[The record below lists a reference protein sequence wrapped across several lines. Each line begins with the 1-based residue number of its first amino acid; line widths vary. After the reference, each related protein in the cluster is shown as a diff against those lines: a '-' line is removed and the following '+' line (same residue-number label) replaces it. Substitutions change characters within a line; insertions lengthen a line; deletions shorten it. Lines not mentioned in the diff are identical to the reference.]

1 MTHGLTIIESAT
13 GPRPVKDASLSTI
26 GIIATATAAV
36 GAPTAALDLAFPLD
50 TPVLVTDIDAAI
62 GAAGTG
68 GTLKLALQAIADQTS
83 PILVVV
89 RVAVG
94 ADAAAQDINT
104 IGGIT
109 GNDYKGL
116 SALVN
121 AEAVVGVR
129 PRIIG
134 APGLD
139 SAAVTAQLVVSAK
152 KLRGMA
158 YAAAVG
164 ATQAAVITY
173 RATYS
178 ARELMLIWPNFT
190 GGFAGDAV
198 ARALGLRA
206 RIDQQIGWHKT
217 ISNVQVDGVTGM
229 DKDVNFD
236 LMDNTTAA
244 ALLNDADITT
254 LVRTTGFRF
263 WGNRTTSDLPEYA
276 FESAVRTSQALQD
289 ICATAILPFVDQ
301 PLTVGLVKDLL
312 ETMNAEVRQLVSE
325 GRIIGAKF
333 EYKPEDNSATALSE
347 GKPKFRFTFTP
358 AAPMENTQVALTIT
372 DFYYAGFADQL
383 N

>member
-1 MTHGLTIIESAT
+1 MTHGLTILESAT

-26 GIIATATAAV
+26 GIIVTATAAA
-36 GAPTAALDLAFPLD
+36 GAPTAALDAMFPLN
-50 TPVLVTDIDAAI
+50 TPVLVTNIDSAL
-62 GAAGTG
+62 GLVLTG
-68 GTLKLALQAIADQTS
+68 GTLNLALEAIADQSS

-94 ADAAAQDINT
+94 ADAAAQDT
-104 IGGIT
+104 AVIGGVV
-109 GNDYKGL
+109 GNDYTGL

-121 AEAVVGVR
+121 AEAVTGVR

-139 SAAVTAQLVVSAK
+139 SLLVTPELVIAAK

-158 YAAAVG
+158 YARAIG
-164 ATQAAVITY
+164 ETQAAAILY
-173 RATYS
+173 RVNFA

-190 GGFAGDAV
+190 GGFVGDAV

-217 ISNVQVDGVTGM
+217 ISNIQVDGVTGI

-236 LMDNTTAA
+236 LMDSTTAA
-244 ALLNDADITT
+244 ALLNDSDITT

-358 AAPMENTQVALTIT
+358 AAPMENPQVGLIIT

>member
-1 MTHGLTIIESAT
+1 MFHGLTITESAT
-13 GPRPVKDASLSTI
+13 GPRPVKDASLATI
-26 GIIATATAAV
+26 GLIATASAAV
-36 GAPTAALDLAFPLD
+36 GAPTVALDTAFPLN
-50 TPVLVTDIDAAI
+50 TPVLITDIDAAM
-62 GAAGTG
+62 GLAGTG
-68 GTLKLALQAIADQTS
+68 GTLLPALEAIADQTS
-83 PILVVV
+83 PILIVV
-89 RVAVG
+89 RVAVE
-94 ADAAAQDINT
+94 AVQATQDAAV
-104 IGGIT
+104 IGGVA
-109 GNDYKGL
+109 GNDYTGL

-139 SAAVTAQLVVSAK
+139 TALVTPELVIAAK

-158 YAAAVG
+158 YARAVG
-164 ATQAAVITY
+164 ATQAAAILY
-173 RATYS
+173 RANYS

-190 GGFAGDAV
+190 GGFVGDAV

-206 RIDQQIGWHKT
+206 RIDEQIGWHKT
-217 ISNVQVDGVTGM
+217 ISNVQVDGVSGI

-236 LMDNTTAA
+236 LMDPTTAA
-244 ALLNDADITT
+244 ALLNDSDITT

-289 ICATAILPFVDQ
+289 ICANGILPFIDQ

-333 EYKPEDNSATALSE
+333 EYRPEDNSATALSE

-358 AAPMENTQVALTIT
+358 AAPMENPQVGLIIT

>member
-1 MTHGLTIIESAT
+1 MHGLTITESAT
-13 GPRPVKDASLSTI
+13 GPRPVQDASLSTI
-26 GIIATATAAV
+26 GVVVTAAAAA
-36 GAPTAALDLAFPLD
+36 GAPTAALDDMFPVN
-50 TPVLVTDIDAAI
+50 TPVLVTDIDAALSLVL
-62 GAAGTG
+62 TG
-68 GTLKLALQAIADQTS
+68 GTLNDTLQAIADQTS

-89 RVAVG
+89 RVNEG
-94 ADAAAQDINT
+94 ADQAATDTAV
-104 IGGIT
+104 IGGVV
-109 GNDYKGL
+109 GNDYTGL
-116 SALVN
+116 QALVN

-139 SAAVTAQLVVSAK
+139 TATVTAALVIAAK

-158 YAAAVG
+158 YARAIG
-164 ATQAAVITY
+164 ADQAAAILY

-206 RIDQQIGWHKT
+206 RIDEQIGWHKT
-217 ISNVQVDGVTGM
+217 ISNVQVDGVTGI
-229 DKDVNFD
+229 DKDVSFD
-236 LMDNTTAA
+236 LLDPSTAA
-244 ALLNDADITT
+244 GLLNDADITT

-263 WGNRTTSDLPEYA
+263 WGNRTCSDLPEFA

-301 PLTVGLVKDLL
+301 PLTVGMVKDLL
-312 ETMNAEVRQLVSE
+312 ETMNAEVRQLISE
-325 GRIIGAKF
+325 GRIIGANF
-333 EYKPEDNSATALSE
+333 EYRPEDNSSTALSE

-358 AAPMENTQVALTIT
+358 AAPMENPQVGLIIT

>member
-1 MTHGLTIIESAT
+1 MHGLTITESAT
-13 GPRPVKDASLSTI
+13 GPRPVQDASLSTI
-26 GIIATATAAV
+26 GVVVTAAAAA
-36 GAPTAALDLAFPLD
+36 GAPTAALDAMFPVN
-50 TPVLVTDIDAAI
+50 TPVLVTDIDAAL
-62 GAAGTG
+62 GLVLTG
-68 GTLKLALQAIADQTS
+68 GTLKPALQAIADQTS
-83 PILVVV
+83 PIVVVV
-89 RVAVG
+89 RVNEG
-94 ADAAAQDINT
+94 ADAAATDT
-104 IGGIT
+104 AVIGGVV
-109 GNDYKGL
+109 GNDYTGL
-116 SALVN
+116 QALVN

-139 SAAVTAQLVVSAK
+139 SAAVTAALVIAAK

-158 YAAAVG
+158 YARAIG
-164 ATQAAVITY
+164 IDQAAAILY

-190 GGFAGDAV
+190 GGFTGDAV

-206 RIDQQIGWHKT
+206 RIDEQIGWHKT
-217 ISNVQVDGVTGM
+217 ISNVQVDGVTGI
-229 DKDVNFD
+229 DKDVSFD
-236 LMDNTTAA
+236 LLDPSTAA
-244 ALLNDADITT
+244 GLLNDADITT

-263 WGNRTTSDLPEYA
+263 WGNRTCSDLPEFA

-301 PLTVGLVKDLL
+301 PLTIGMVKDLL
-312 ETMNAEVRQLVSE
+312 ETMNAEVRQLISE
-325 GRIIGAKF
+325 GRIIGANF
-333 EYKPEDNSATALSE
+333 EYRPEDNSSTALSQ

-358 AAPMENTQVALTIT
+358 AAPMENPQVGLIIT

>member
-1 MTHGLTIIESAT
+1 MTHGLTILESAT

-26 GIIATATAAV
+26 GIIVTATAAA
-36 GAPTAALDLAFPLD
+36 GAPTAALDAMFPLN
-50 TPVLVTDIDAAI
+50 TPVLVTDIDSAL
-62 GAAGTG
+62 GLVLTG
-68 GTLKLALQAIADQTS
+68 GTLNLALEAIADQSS

-94 ADAAAQDINT
+94 ADAAAQDT
-104 IGGIT
+104 AVIGGVV
-109 GNDYKGL
+109 GNDYTGL

-121 AEAVVGVR
+121 AEAVTGVR

-139 SAAVTAQLVVSAK
+139 SLLVTPELVIAAK

-158 YAAAVG
+158 YARAIG
-164 ATQAAVITY
+164 ETQAAAILY
-173 RATYS
+173 RVNFA

-190 GGFAGDAV
+190 GGFVGDAV

-217 ISNVQVDGVTGM
+217 ISNIQVDGVTGI

-236 LMDNTTAA
+236 LMDSTTAA
-244 ALLNDADITT
+244 ALLNDSDITT

-358 AAPMENTQVALTIT
+358 AAPMENPQVGLIIT

>member
-1 MTHGLTIIESAT
+1 MTHGLTILESAT

-26 GIIATATAAV
+26 GLIVTATAAA
-36 GAPTAALDLAFPLD
+36 GAPTAALDAMFPMN
-50 TPVLVTDIDAAI
+50 TPVLVTDIDAAL
-62 GAAGTG
+62 GLVLTG
-68 GTLKLALQAIADQTS
+68 GTLNLALEAIADQSS

-94 ADAAAQDINT
+94 VDAAAQDT
-104 IGGIT
+104 AVIGGVA
-109 GNDYKGL
+109 GNDYTGL

-139 SAAVTAQLVVSAK
+139 SAAVTPELVIAAK

-158 YAAAVG
+158 YARAIG
-164 ATQAAVITY
+164 DTQAAAILY
-173 RATYS
+173 RANYS

-206 RIDQQIGWHKT
+206 RIDEQIGWHKT
-217 ISNVQVDGVTGM
+217 ISNVQVDGVTGI

-236 LMDNTTAA
+236 LMDGTTAA
-244 ALLNDADITT
+244 ALLNDSEITT

-276 FESAVRTSQALQD
+276 FESAVRTAQALQD

-333 EYKPEDNSATALSE
+333 EYKAEDNSGTALSE

-358 AAPMENTQVALTIT
+358 AAPMENPQVGLIIT

>member
-1 MTHGLTIIESAT
+1 MHGLTITESAT
-13 GPRPVKDASLSTI
+13 GPRPVQDASLSII
-26 GIIATATAAV
+26 GIVVTAAAAA
-36 GAPTAALDLAFPLD
+36 GAPTAALDAMFPVN
-50 TPVLVTDIDAAI
+50 TPVLVIDIDAAL
-62 GAAGTG
+62 GLVLTG
-68 GTLKLALQAIADQTS
+68 GTLKPALQAIADQTS

-89 RVAVG
+89 RVNEG
-94 ADAAAQDINT
+94 ADAAATDT
-104 IGGIT
+104 AVIGGMV
-109 GNDYKGL
+109 GNDYTGL
-116 SALVN
+116 QALVN

-139 SAAVTAQLVVSAK
+139 SAAVTAALVIAAK

-158 YAAAVG
+158 YARAIGVD
-164 ATQAAVITY
+164 QAAAILY

-206 RIDQQIGWHKT
+206 RIDEQIGWHKT
-217 ISNVQVDGVTGM
+217 ISNVQVDGVTGI
-229 DKDVNFD
+229 DKDVSFD
-236 LMDNTTAA
+236 LLDPSTAA
-244 ALLNDADITT
+244 GLLNDADITT

-263 WGNRTTSDLPEYA
+263 WGNRTCSDLPEFA

-301 PLTVGLVKDLL
+301 PLTIGMVKDLL
-312 ETMNAEVRQLVSE
+312 ETMNAEVRQLISE
-325 GRIIGAKF
+325 GRIIGANF
-333 EYKPEDNSATALSE
+333 EYRPEDNSSTALSE

-358 AAPMENTQVALTIT
+358 AAPMENPQVGLIIT

>member
-1 MTHGLTIIESAT
+1 MHGLTITESAT
-13 GPRPVKDASLSTI
+13 GPRPVQDASLSTI
-26 GIIATATAAV
+26 GVVVTAAAAA
-36 GAPTAALDLAFPLD
+36 GAPTAALDAMFPVN
-50 TPVLVTDIDAAI
+50 TPVLVTDIDAAL
-62 GAAGTG
+62 GLVLTG
-68 GTLKLALQAIADQTS
+68 GTLNDTLQAIADQTS

-89 RVAVG
+89 RVNEG
-94 ADAAAQDINT
+94 ADQAATDTAVV
-104 IGGIT
+104 GGVV
-109 GNDYKGL
+109 GNDYTGL
-116 SALVN
+116 QALVN

-139 SAAVTAQLVVSAK
+139 TATVTAALVIAAK

-158 YAAAVG
+158 YARAIG
-164 ATQAAVITY
+164 ADQAAAIVY

-190 GGFAGDAV
+190 GGFTGDAV

-206 RIDQQIGWHKT
+206 RIDEQIGWHKT
-217 ISNVQVDGVTGM
+217 ISNVQVDGVTGI
-229 DKDVNFD
+229 DKDVSFD
-236 LMDNTTAA
+236 LLDPSTAA
-244 ALLNDADITT
+244 GLLNDADITT

-263 WGNRTTSDLPEYA
+263 WGNRTCSDLPEFA
-276 FESAVRTSQALQD
+276 FESAVRTAQALQD

-301 PLTVGLVKDLL
+301 PLTIGMVKDLL
-312 ETMNAEVRQLVSE
+312 ETMNAEVRQLISE
-325 GRIIGAKF
+325 GRIIGANF
-333 EYKPEDNSATALSE
+333 EYRPEDNSSTALSE

-358 AAPMENTQVALTIT
+358 AAPMENPQVGLIIT

>member
-1 MTHGLTIIESAT
+1 MTHGLTILESAT

-26 GIIATATAAV
+26 GLIVTATAAA
-36 GAPTAALDLAFPLD
+36 GAATAALDTMFPLN
-50 TPVLVTDIDAAI
+50 TPVLVTNIDSAL
-62 GAAGTG
+62 GLVLTG
-68 GTLKLALQAIADQTS
+68 GTLNLALEAIADQSS
-83 PILVVV
+83 PILVIV

-94 ADAAAQDINT
+94 ADAAAQDT
-104 IGGIT
+104 AVIGGVV
-109 GNDYKGL
+109 GNDYTGL

-121 AEAVVGVR
+121 AEAVTGVR

-139 SAAVTAQLVVSAK
+139 SLAVTPELVIAAK

-158 YAAAVG
+158 YARAIG
-164 ATQAAVITY
+164 ETQAAAILY
-173 RATYS
+173 RANFS

-190 GGFAGDAV
+190 GGFVGDAV

-206 RIDQQIGWHKT
+206 RIDEQIGWHKT
-217 ISNVQVDGVTGM
+217 ISNIQVDGVTGI

-244 ALLNDADITT
+244 ALLNESEITT

-289 ICATAILPFVDQ
+289 ICATAILPSVDQ

-333 EYKPEDNSATALSE
+333 EYRPEDNSATALSE

-358 AAPMENTQVALTIT
+358 AAPMENPQVGLIIT

>member
-1 MTHGLTIIESAT
+1 MHGLTITESAT
-13 GPRPVKDASLSTI
+13 GPRPVQDASLSTI
-26 GIIATATAAV
+26 GVVVTAAAAA
-36 GAPTAALDLAFPLD
+36 GAPTAALDAMFPVN
-50 TPVLVTDIDAAI
+50 TPVLVTDIDAAL
-62 GAAGTG
+62 GLVLTG
-68 GTLKLALQAIADQTS
+68 GTLKPALQAIADQTS

-89 RVAVG
+89 RVNEG
-94 ADAAAQDINT
+94 ADAAATDT
-104 IGGIT
+104 AVIGGVV
-109 GNDYKGL
+109 GNDYTGL
-116 SALVN
+116 QALVN

-139 SAAVTAQLVVSAK
+139 SAAVTAALVIAAK

-158 YAAAVG
+158 YARAIG
-164 ATQAAVITY
+164 ADQAAAILY

-198 ARALGLRA
+198 GRALGLRA
-206 RIDQQIGWHKT
+206 RIDEQIGWHKT
-217 ISNVQVDGVTGM
+217 ISNVQVDGVTGI
-229 DKDVNFD
+229 DKDVSFD
-236 LMDNTTAA
+236 LLDPSTAA
-244 ALLNDADITT
+244 GLLNDADITT

-263 WGNRTTSDLPEYA
+263 WGNRTCSDLPEFA
-276 FESAVRTSQALQD
+276 FESAVRTAQALQD

-301 PLTVGLVKDLL
+301 PLTIGMVKDLL
-312 ETMNAEVRQLVSE
+312 ETMNAEVRQLISE
-325 GRIIGAKF
+325 GRIIGANF
-333 EYKPEDNSATALSE
+333 EYRPEDNSSTALSE

-358 AAPMENTQVALTIT
+358 AAPMENPQVGLIIT